1 MTDKPTLGTLS
12 PVEVRDHWANE
23 ATDFTPWLAEEAN
36 IARLGEALGL
46 NLTVVDVEA
55 NVGPFRADILCQ
67 EIGSENLVLIENQ
80 LEPTDHT
87 HLGQI
92 ITYSAG
98 LDPVRKVIWIA
109 KQFREPHRAA
119 IDWLNRISADDFSFF
134 GVEIE
139 LWKIGDSAAAPRF
152 DVIAAPNNWARQAS
166 AAARESRGGTRS
178 ARGEAFR
185 EFWGGLAEYT
195 QRIDWPLDDVR
206 VSGLTWARIPVDVI
220 GLRVNAGYS
229 PTSGRASLLVLFRS
243 SDGEYGDEA
252 IRRYDFIA
260 ERRSEVEAKIGDP
273 IRWIETVEAGGGY
286 AQLTFTPGPQV
297 EDPDLARFE
306 WLTQT
311 SLTIRSAFEEAYE
324 DFDPEV

>member
-1 MTDKPTLGTLS
+1 MTDKPSLGTLS
-12 PVEVRDHWANE
+12 RVEVRDHWANE

-46 NLTVVDVEA
+46 NLTMVDVEA

-67 EIGSENLVLIENQ
+67 EIGSESLVLIENQ
-80 LEPTDHT
+80 LEPTDHN

-98 LDPVRKVIWIA
+98 LDAVKVVWIA
-109 KQFREPHRAA
+109 KQFRDPHRAA

-139 LWKIGDSAAAPRF
+139 LWKIGNSAPAPRF
-152 DVIAAPNNWARQAS
+152 DVVAAPNDWARQAN

-185 EFWGGLAEYT
+185 AFWGGLAEYT
-195 QRIDWPLDDVR
+195 QTIDWPLAELR
-206 VSGLTWARIPVDVI
+206 VSGLTWARIPVDVV

-229 PTSGRASLLVLFRS
+229 PTSGRASLVVLFRS
-243 SDGEYGDEA
+243 VDEVYDDEA

-260 ERRSEVEAKIGDP
+260 ERRPEVEAKIRQP
-273 IRWIETVEAGGGY
+273 IRWIDTEETGGGY
-286 AQLTFTPGPQV
+286 AQLTMTPGPEV
-297 EDPDLARFE
+297 EDPDQARFE
-306 WLTQT
+306 WLTRT
-311 SLTIRSAFEEAYE
+311 SLAIRAAFDEAYR
-324 DFDPEV
+324 DFDNAG

>member
-1 MTDKPTLGTLS
+1 MTDKPALGTLS
-12 PVEVRDHWANE
+12 QVEVRDYWANE

-36 IARLGEALGL
+36 IARLGEALNL
-46 NLTVVDVEA
+46 NMTLVDVEA

-67 EIGSENLVLIENQ
+67 EFGSENLVLIENQ

-98 LDPVRKVIWIA
+98 LDAVKVVWIA
-109 KQFREPHRAA
+109 KKFREQHRAA
-119 IDWLNRISADDFSFF
+119 IDWLNKISADDFSFF

-139 LWKIGDSAAAPRF
+139 LWTIGNSAAAPRF
-152 DVIAAPNNWARQAS
+152 DVVSAPNDWARKAG
-166 AAARESRGGTRS
+166 AAARESRGGTGS
-178 ARGEAFR
+178 ERGELFRAF
-185 EFWGGLAEYT
+185 WKGLAGYT
-195 QRIDWPLDDVR
+195 QTIDWPLAEVR
-206 VSGLTWARIPVDVI
+206 VTGLTWARIPVDVV
-220 GLRVNAGYS
+220 GLRVNAGFS
-229 PTSGRASLLVLFRS
+229 PTSGRVSLLILFRS
-243 SDGEYGDEA
+243 VDEEYDDEA

-273 IRWIETVEAGGGY
+273 IRWIETVEPGGGY

-324 DFDPEV
+324 DFDPAV

>member
-1 MTDKPTLGTLS
+1 MTDKPALGTLS
-12 PVEVRDHWANE
+12 RVEVRDHWPNE
-23 ATDFTPWLAEEAN
+23 AADFTPWLAEEAN

-80 LEPTDHT
+80 LEPTDHA

-98 LDPVRKVIWIA
+98 LDVVKVVWIA

-139 LWKIGDSAAAPRF
+139 LWKIGDSAAAPKF
-152 DVIAAPNNWARQAS
+152 EVVSAPNDWARQAG
-166 AAARESRGGTRS
+166 AAARESRSGGRS
-178 ARGEAFR
+178 ARAEALR
-185 EFWGGLAEYT
+185 AFWGGLSEYVKT
-195 QRIDWPLDDVR
+195 RDWPLDALAITGR
-206 VSGLTWARIPVDVI
+206 NWIRIPVDLS
-220 GLRVNAGYS
+220 GLAMTASYS
-229 PTSGRASLLVLFRS
+229 TSTGEARLYIMFRS
-243 SDGEYGDEA
+243 TAGFNDDEA
-252 IRRYDFIA
+252 IQRYAFIA
-260 ERRSEVEAKIGDP
+260 GQRDKVELQIGEA
-273 IRWIETVEAGGGY
+273 IRWYDSSDTDGGY
-286 AQLTFTPGPQV
+286 GLMTMTPESNVADQ
-297 EDPDLARFE
+297 DQARFE

-311 SLTIRSAFEEAYE
+311 SLAIRSAFAEAYE
-324 DFDPEV
+324 DFDPAV